1 MKNSFLSGAVVLMI
15 ANIISKVLG
24 AVLKIPLTYIIHEEG
39 MAVYN
44 TAFSVYIMFLS
55 FVVAGTPFAVQK
67 LTAAAHARNNAGR
80 ARETVLIST
89 VILAVIGLIGSVVL
103 WLGADFFALAMKEE
117 RAGWAIRAIA
127 PSIFLVACGTAVKS
141 GFQGKSD
148 MVPTAVSQVVES
160 FIKLGAGYALA
171 VVLLYLGTEYAA
183 AGAAAGVTIG
193 EAAATLMLVVW
204 YLLSVRKVKRTAG
217 NRREILKELTDI
229 ALPMLFMSVAGSV
242 ISVCDTSV
250 IRAGLLRAGLSADR
264 ARFVYGAYTG
274 YAMTVL
280 NLPSGFL
287 ATLGISVIPIIS
299 GAAAVGNTER
309 IRSVTRRAIG
319 LSAAAGAVS
328 AAGLC
333 VFGELILQILF
344 RNTYSAPMLRMA
356 APSVLFICV
365 MQISGAILQSM
376 GCIWRAFAAS
386 IAAALIKLAF
396 SALLASRPEF
406 NIYGTI
412 IGTDVAFFIG
422 MVINLFSLSRK
433 KTAA

>member
-1 MKNSFLSGAVVLMI
+1 MI

-44 TAFSVYIMFLS
+44 TAFTVYIMFLS

-67 LTAAAHARNNAGR
+67 LTAAAHEKNEPGR
-80 ARETVLIST
+80 ARETVFIST
-89 VILAVIGLIGSVVL
+89 VILAVIGFIGSAVL
-103 WLGADFFALAMKEE
+103 WAGADFFALAMKEE
-117 RAGWAIRAIA
+117 QAGWAIRAIS

-171 VVLLYLGTEYAA
+171 VVLLYMGTEYAA

-193 EAAATLMLVVW
+193 EAAATLMLAVW
-204 YLLSVRKVKRTAG
+204 YMLSVEKVKRTVES
-217 NRREILKELTDI
+217 RREILKELTDI
-229 ALPMLFMSVAGSV
+229 ALPMLFMSVAGSAL
-242 ISVCDTSV
+242 SVCDTSV
-250 IRAGLLRAGLSADR
+250 IRAGLLRSGLSPAR

-274 YAMTVL
+274 YAMTVI

-287 ATLGISVIPIIS
+287 ATLGVSVIPIIS

-309 IRSVTRRAIG
+309 IRSVTRRAVG
-319 LSAAAGAVS
+319 LCAAAGVASVI
-328 AAGLC
+328 GLC
-333 VFGELILQILF
+333 LFGDLVLEILF
-344 RNTYSAPMLRMA
+344 HNTYSAPMLKMA

-376 GCIWRAFAAS
+376 GYIWRAFAAS
-386 IAAALIKLAF
+386 ITAALIKLAF
-396 SALLASRPEF
+396 SAVLTARPEF
-406 NIYGTI
+406 NIYGAI
-412 IGTDVAFFIG
+412 IGTNAAFFVG
-422 MVINLFSLSRK
+422 MVINLLSLSRK
-433 KTAA
+433 KTAVP